1 VISTLNG
8 NKSVVKEGKKEEFL
22 AMLCW
27 ITILGGVLIM
37 MGQHDRSEALFY
49 YFRLEDQVPETHLLR
64 LIEKH
69 ISLAFVR
76 EKLKASYSETGRP
89 SIDPELL
96 LRILL
101 IGYLYGITSERK
113 LVEELRMHLAWRWF
127 TGLGFD
133 QEIPHHSTFSKNR
146 HGRFQ
151 ESKLFEQ
158 LFEEIVARCVKEG
171 LVRGDNLSVD
181 GSFVEANANKESR
194 IPREQLAEVAQVNQ
208 TVHQYLVELEQQNPT
223 EEPVHQQEL
232 VSTTD
237 PDATYATKGGTPAR
251 LGYYDNYLVD
261 NHSCVIVGVQAT
273 AARLSQET
281 VAAQDMITR
290 FAEWQGREPAS
301 VAADATYG
309 NGEFL
314 QWLMERGITP
324 YMRTRDSA
332 LRKNNPLYGPDRFT
346 YVPETNRY
354 LCPAGQPLNFVGL
367 NVRNRTHAYIE
378 SRKRCGACP
387 QKAQCTTGQ
396 YKYLAIHIHE
406 PARQRARE
414 LARTPAFANFQ
425 RERKK
430 VEALFAEL
438 KNQIGLRRLRLRR
451 LKFVREQ
458 FFLAAAAQNIK
469 RLVRFLSQG
478 PRPPLPETN

>member
-1 VISTLNG
+1 
-8 NKSVVKEGKKEEFL
+8 
-22 AMLCW
+22 
-27 ITILGGVLIM
+27 M

-64 LIEKH
+64 LIDKH
-69 ISLAFVR
+69 ISFAFVR
-76 EKLKASYSETGRP
+76 ERLKESYSDMGRP

-151 ESKLFEQ
+151 ESKLFEE
-158 LFEEIVARCVKEG
+158 LFAEIVKQCVEVG
-171 LVRGDNLSVD
+171 LVRGDHLSVD
-181 GSFVEANANKESR
+181 GSFVEANAAKESR
-194 IPREQLAEVAQVNQ
+194 VSREQLEEVAQVNRK
-208 TVHQYLVELEQQNPT
+208 VREYLVELERHNPV
-223 EEPVHQQEL
+223 EEPVHQQEQ

-237 PDATYATKGGTPAR
+237 PDSTYATKGGTPAR

-273 AARLSQET
+273 AARMSQET
-281 VAAQDMITR
+281 VAAQAMLTR
-290 FAEWQGREPAS
+290 FAQWQGREPES
-301 VAADATYG
+301 VAADTTYG

-314 QWLMERGITP
+314 QWLVDRSITP
-324 YMRTRDSA
+324 YMRTRDSIH
-332 LRKNNPLYGPDRFT
+332 RKRSPFYGPERFT
-346 YVPETNRY
+346 YEQENDRY
-354 LCPAGQPLNFVGL
+354 ICPAGQPLNYGGQSH
-367 NVRNRTHAYIE
+367 RNHSWTYIGT
-378 SRKRCGACP
+378 RKRCGPCSLRP
-387 QKAQCTTGQ
+387 QCTSAAFRC
-396 YKYLAIHIHE
+396 LVIHQHE

-414 LARTPAFANFQ
+414 LAKTPEFAKAQ
-425 RERKK
+425 RQRKK

-438 KNQIGLRRLRLRR
+438 KNRIGLRRLRLRG
-451 LKFVREQ
+451 LKFVAEQ

-469 RLVRFLSQG
+469 RLVRFLSQA
-478 PRPPLPETN
+478 PSPTLAATA